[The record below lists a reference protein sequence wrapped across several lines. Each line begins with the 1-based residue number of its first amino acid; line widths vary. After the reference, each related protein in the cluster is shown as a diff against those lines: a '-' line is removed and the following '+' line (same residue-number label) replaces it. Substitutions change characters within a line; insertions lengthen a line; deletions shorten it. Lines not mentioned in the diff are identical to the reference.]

1 MTMKL
6 TEAGHRRIAVM
17 AILSLALCTALAM
30 TLGSP
35 AEAKK
40 KKPKTAN
47 FFSQSVAVNAAI
59 PDVPAPLAPSTPVRS
74 TITVPK
80 KFKGKVV
87 GDLNLLGIQTTGNA
101 AGAATDLRFKLT
113 APNGRTVYVIGSNN
127 PNQGLGDQSIGPL
140 TIDADSRI
148 SVCDVPNPANCDDPA
163 QQLNR
168 PFAGTANQQGL
179 GTQSTGGVT
188 SMNGVP
194 MRGTWTFT
202 VFDQHDVGQ
211 TSIFNGWGL
220 QITAAKPVT

>member
-1 MTMKL
+1 MTMERSR
-6 TEAGHRRIAVM
+6 THRR
-17 AILSLALCTALAM
+17 LALIGVLALAVCTAAGLV
-30 TLGSP
+30 LGGS
-35 AEAKK
+35 AAAKK
-40 KKPKTAN
+40 KKHKTAN
-47 FFSQSVAVNAAI
+47 VFSQSVALNAPI
-59 PDVPAPLAPSTPVRS
+59 PDVPAAPGPSTPVRS

-101 AGAATDLRFKLT
+101 AGASADLRFKLT

-127 PNQGLGDQSIGPL
+127 PNQGLGDTSIGPL
-140 TIDADSRI
+140 TIDADSRV
-148 SVCDVPNPANCDDPA
+148 SVCDVPNPANCEDPA

-168 PFAGTANQQGL
+168 PFAGTANELGL

-188 SMNGVP
+188 TMNGVS

-202 VFDQHDVGQ
+202 VFDQRDPGQ
-211 TSIFNGWGL
+211 TSILNGWGL